1 MSLVPCHWQ
10 KGDRCEA
17 RGVIGTIDSIEGD
30 AIVIA
35 HGDGRVMFVSRDELQ
50 LVPIVHRE
58 TTQDGADAPSDAA
71 PHATDEAAGR
81 SGDIDYSVFVS
92 RKLTT
97 TPATGLASVPTLNE
111 SLFPF
116 QKDLVGWA
124 LRRGRAA
131 LFADTGLGKTAMQI
145 EWARCVAT
153 YAHGD
158 VLILAPLAVAAQTA
172 REGERLGVPVK
183 VCRDQG
189 DVEPG
194 VNVTNYDRLHRFD
207 PTKFVGVVLD
217 ESSIIKHHD
226 AKTLARLLDAFHD
239 TPFKLCATATPS
251 PNDYTELG
259 THAEFLGV
267 CSRVEMLAEFFVH
280 DGGSTQDW
288 RLKGH
293 ARAAF
298 WRWMSTWA
306 ALLRKP
312 SDLGYEDGGY
322 DLPALNV
329 HQHTIAADP
338 EAVKAQGLL
347 FAEPARALTER
358 RNARKSTITAR
369 VRELV
374 DMVTMGC
381 ERCRPG
387 NSVQSTCASGT
398 SGTPTASANTDAR
411 PPNSETLEGENDT
424 QKKPSTARSSRR
436 TREATDASTRAERS
450 TRTSAKPTGSPS
462 TTTSECSQNNTGAA
476 QSAGASATSMGIDA
490 STSTTAT
497 GPDAFA
503 GSSARHATSDSGS
516 SPTTP
521 TTLRWPRGTCGCAR
535 NEQWIVWCE
544 LNSEEEAIMDLL
556 GPEAI
561 AVRGSDDPLRKEQAA
576 LAWLR
581 GEVRILVSKPKIFGF
596 GLNFQ
601 HCARMAFVGVNDS
614 WESYYQAIRRC
625 WRFGQRR
632 AVDVHIF
639 ASELEGEVAKNLQRK
654 ERDALA
660 MAEQLSAET
669 RDAVR
674 AEVRGLTRTTNDY
687 RPAVAMTVP
696 AWMKGD
702 AA

>member
-1 MSLVPCHWQ
+1 MSVVPCHWQ
-10 KGDRCEA
+10 KGDRATVTRDGETMV
-17 RGVIGTIDSIEGD
+17 GVIDSLS
-30 AIVIA
+30 
-35 HGDGRVMFVSRDELQ
+35 DGCACLKLNEWRNIFVSRDELE
-50 LVPIVHRE
+50 LVPHDAEIVVNAHGIRCI
-58 TTQDGADAPSDAA
+58 APSSPTPAEVAEDIVATGQLDEWTTNDDLQA
-71 PHATDEAAGR
+71 HAVER
-81 SGDIDYSVFVS
+81 DYSAFVS

-97 TPATGLASVPTLNE
+97 TPATGLATVPELNA

-116 QKDLVGWA
+116 QRDLVAWA

-131 LFADTGLGKTAMQI
+131 LFADTGLGKTAMQL

-153 YAHGD
+153 HAFGD
-158 VLILAPLAVAAQTA
+158 VLVLAPLAVAAQTA
-172 REGERLGVPVK
+172 REGERLGIPVK

-189 DVEPG
+189 DVEHG

-207 PTKFVGVVLD
+207 PSKFVGVVLD

-226 AKTLARLLDAFHD
+226 AKTLARLLEAFRA
-239 TPFKLCATATPS
+239 TPFKLCASATPS

-312 SDLGYEDGGY
+312 SDLGYPDGGY

-338 EAVKAQGLL
+338 EQVKAQSLL
-347 FAEPARALTER
+347 FAEPARTLTER
-358 RNARKSTITAR
+358 RNARKSTIDAR
-369 VRELV
+369 VAECAALV
-374 DMVTMGC
+374 K
-381 ERCRPG
+381 
-387 NSVQSTCASGT
+387 A
-398 SGTPTASANTDAR
+398 DAHE
-411 PPNSETLEGENDT
+411 P
-424 QKKPSTARSSRR
+424 
-436 TREATDASTRAERS
+436 
-450 TRTSAKPTGSPS
+450 
-462 TTTSECSQNNTGAA
+462 
-476 QSAGASATSMGIDA
+476 
-490 STSTTAT
+490 
-497 GPDAFA
+497 
-503 GSSARHATSDSGS
+503 
-516 SPTTP
+516 
-521 TTLRWPRGTCGCAR
+521 
-535 NEQWIVWCE
+535 WIIWCE
-544 LNSEEEAIMDLL
+544 LNAEAEALVEAI
-556 GPEAI
+556 GPS
-561 AVRGSDDPLRKEQAA
+561 AVEIRGSDDPLLKEGR
-576 LAWLR
+576 LR
-581 GEVRILVSKPKIFGF
+581 AFSDGEIRVLVTKPKIAGF
-596 GLNFQ
+596 GLNWQ

-625 WRFGQRR
+625 WRFGQKR

-674 AEVRGLTRTTNDY
+674 AEVRGLTRSTNDY
-687 RPAVAMTVP
+687 APSVAMTLP
-696 AWMKGD
+696 AWL
-702 AA
+702 ARAS